1 MEIER
6 FTLDNG
12 LRVVLH
18 RDPALPLMAVN
29 LNYHVGSK
37 NEHPGKTGLAH
48 LFEHMLFEGSQ
59 HVGDRKH
66 FHYLQQIG
74 GVANG
79 ATSRDRTYYYETVPS
94 RYLELALWLESDRMG
109 FLLPALTEEKLETQR
124 QVVMNERL
132 QRVDNQP
139 YGRASER
146 LFELLFSPDHPYRWP
161 VIGFMGDIA
170 GATLGDLQD
179 FFSTYY
185 RPNNAVLTLA
195 GEFEPG
201 PALEAIERYF
211 GPLPA
216 GPALPPLPELTA
228 APTAGVHEE
237 IEDNVQLPRVF
248 FAHRS
253 PPYGSRQWFAA
264 DLLTTALADGKASPL
279 YRELVYRQQKA
290 QGVAAYVY
298 DYELPGA
305 LLVVATARAGVSA
318 GELEAALASELD
330 AALDKLTE
338 ADVERARDRLS
349 MAVASQFQALDQRA
363 DFLSRHTL
371 FFDRPELALT
381 AERSYDGFSVDEL
394 VALGRQLLAQERRI
408 EVTVVPKK
416 TSPSWT
422 ISAGAA
428 A

>member
-12 LRVVLH
+12 LRVILS
-18 RDPALPLMAVN
+18 RDPTLPLVAVN

-37 NEHPGKTGLAH
+37 NERPGKTGLAH

-66 FHYLQQIG
+66 FEYLQQIG

-146 LFELLFSPDHPYRWP
+146 LFELLFGPDLPYRWP
-161 VIGFMGDIA
+161 VIGWMDDIA
-170 GATLGDLQD
+170 GATLDDLRT

-195 GEFEPG
+195 GDFEPG
-201 PALEAIERYF
+201 FALEAVERYF

-216 GPALPPLPELTA
+216 GPALSAGGTHTHPPLVPARELHHDA
-228 APTAGVHEE
+228 
-237 IEDNVQLPRVF
+237 VQLPRVY
-248 FAHRS
+248 FAYRS
-253 PPYGSRQWFAA
+253 PPLGCRDWYAA
-264 DLLTTALADGKASPL
+264 DLLTTALADGKTSPL
-279 YRELVYRQQKA
+279 YRQLVYHRQLA
-290 QGVAAYVY
+290 QTVSAYVY
-298 DYELPGA
+298 DFELPGA
-305 LLVVATARAGVSA
+305 ILFVATARAGVEAEALSQALSA
-318 GELEAALASELD
+318 EIAAGLAS
-330 AALDKLTE
+330 LTQQ
-338 ADVERARDRLS
+338 DVDRARERLQ
-349 MAVASQFQALDQRA
+349 MAAASRFQALDQRA
-363 DFLSRHTL
+363 DSLSHHTL
-371 FFDRPELALT
+371 FFDRPELAL
-381 AERSYDGFSVDEL
+381 AIESAYSGFELAEL
-394 VALGRQLLAQERRI
+394 VERGRAWLAPESRV
-408 EVTVVPKK
+408 EVTVEPEARR
-416 TSPSWT
+416 S
-422 ISAGAA
+422 
-428 A
+428 